1 MGGATL
7 YPNGNNMQSNAIK
20 AVCEDGTNL
29 LLPISGG
36 FGSIIDAI
44 SGDIERF
51 CFSGSAVDK
60 FQQQNAIIN
69 LWRLGNVADEDERYT
84 EVAVTEWHFV
94 KCTFKTTAFEM
105 PSAIKKTAGGF
116 TFSGRF
122 YRECQVPVEVV
133 DED

>member
-1 MGGATL
+1 
-7 YPNGNNMQSNAIK
+7 MQTNAIK

-44 SGDIERF
+44 SGGVERF
-51 CFSGSAVDK
+51 CFSGSGVDK
-60 FQQQNAIIN
+60 MQHNAIIN
-69 LWRLGNVADEDERYT
+69 LWRLGNVTDEDERYT
-84 EVAVTEWHFV
+84 EVAVTEWHLV
-94 KCTFKTTAFEM
+94 QCVMRTTAFEM
-105 PSAIKKTAGGF
+105 PSAMKKTASGF

-133 DED
+133 DEE